1 MYTPLNTS
9 KHPKYATTRRHYTAG
24 TSYAF
29 STSPVLP
36 TLSLKSLTWSN
47 RMGTS
52 LVHTGCSSRVAS
64 GASFPLSSALVL
76 SSFSAKALRAF
87 LSVVAPDSRPS
98 LQDYCSSSF
107 YPSRPFSPP
116 FRCLPPPLY
125 VKRKRNTGEKYAARD
140 FPMFFLL
147 VYDCIS
153 IAFTGFKGLLGRY
166 FMLSRSTSA
175 QELVNPL

>member
-1 MYTPLNTS
+1 MHPLYMYTRVYTIYTPNIHL
-9 KHPKYATTRRHYTAG
+9 KHLQTPHIRPIYATVG

-47 RMGTS
+47 PMGTS

-87 LSVVAPDSRPS
+87 LSVVAPVSRPS

-125 VKRKRNTGEKYAARD
+125 VKRKRNTGEKHGRETRD
-140 FPMFFLL
+140 TRFSNWF
-147 VYDCIS
+147 
-153 IAFTGFKGLLGRY
+153 FTGLRLYKYRIYGF
-166 FMLSRSTSA
+166 
-175 QELVNPL
+175 